1 MPMCDTCRLLPCTGS
16 YVSQD
21 PGTSLAPVSHRIICL
36 AQHRS
41 RSSSFAQ
48 ETKKSSFWFS
58 RPKSAIRTDHRTDRR
73 GDPPEDYFKGE
84 GVMTYVVIFDDPSG
98 DVFGAFFEQII
109 AFRLQNFIFRAA
121 PPCPRFLREVM
132 AETPDAV
139 TARSGEGQAFS
150 RALKA
155 QPAEIRKMYADLYSI
170 EVKEA
175 FRKTWSKNRSFDFVE
190 KERVTIHGK
199 TQLETEAG
207 EWMTFTQ
214 LRTKLGAPDPQGEKD
229 AEHYKLMCETE
240 ELKDQFAKAN
250 KMLGCDVYL
259 YIAEVKQCTNVKEVK
274 DIVRVLTKYAMS
286 NTWMDQVQKD
296 RACRA
301 WASEKKVRMDSIK
314 LEDIKGSPLGLKG
327 WAAKYDEMSAA
338 SSPAPNT
345 KAPKKSSKGG
355 GKGKGGST
363 RNKAASTQAEEKK
376 ARELLASVSHTQHIM
391 GMICKQAKEDENE
404 QWLWAKPFLL
414 EYQECLK
421 KLQDFEANSGEFLTR
436 LKLAIHIP
444 AELRLMKKAGPNY
457 V

>member
-1 MPMCDTCRLLPCTGS
+1 MS
-16 YVSQD
+16 
-21 PGTSLAPVSHRIICL
+21 
-36 AQHRS
+36 
-41 RSSSFAQ
+41 
-48 ETKKSSFWFS
+48 
-58 RPKSAIRTDHRTDRR
+58 
-73 GDPPEDYFKGE
+73 
-84 GVMTYVVIFDDPSG
+84 
-98 DVFGAFFEQII
+98 
-109 AFRLQNFIFRAA
+109 
-121 PPCPRFLREVM
+121 
-132 AETPDAV
+132 ETPDAV
-139 TARSGEGQAFS
+139 TARSGEGQACS

-155 QPAEIRKMYADLYSI
+155 QPPEIRRMYADLYSI

-199 TQLETEAG
+199 SQLETEAG

-240 ELKDQFAKAN
+240 ELKDQFVKAN

-274 DIVRVLTKYAMS
+274 DIVRVLTKDAMS

-296 RACRA
+296 RAFRA

-314 LEDIKGSPLGLKG
+314 LGSPLGLKG

-345 KAPKKSSKGG
+345 KVPKKSSKGG
-355 GKGKGGST
+355 GKGKGKGGST

-404 QWLWAKPFLL
+404 QWLWAN
-414 EYQECLK
+414 
-421 KLQDFEANSGEFLTR
+421 NSGEFLTR

-457 V
+457 IQV